1 MATVELKPLVCK
13 RCGGALDP
21 NTLKCSYC
29 GTYHKV
35 DSDYGFVRE
44 TRIIVDRPGVEV
56 LGVQQAFDRWQLA
69 DMQKEAIAEITHR
82 GLCEKLA
89 EALYPYMEFEMSDD
103 YFTDSA
109 IIRGRL
115 RVVKPDYRF

>member
-1 MATVELKPLVCK
+1 MAELKPLICK

-21 NTLKCSYC
+21 VTLKCSYC
-29 GTYHKV
+29 GTWHKV
-35 DSDYGFVRE
+35 EPDMAREVRY
-44 TRIIVDRPGVEV
+44 IVDRPGVEV
-56 LGVQQAFDRWQLA
+56 LGVQQAFGRWDLA
-69 DMQKEAIAEITHR
+69 NMPRDAIERITRR

-103 YFTDSA
+103 YFTGNA

>member
-1 MATVELKPLVCK
+1 MAELKALICK
-13 RCGGALDP
+13 RCGGTLDP
-21 NTLKCSYC
+21 VTLKCSYC
-29 GTYHKV
+29 GTYHKFNP
-35 DSDYGFVRE
+35 DYGMLKE
-44 TRIIVDRPGVEV
+44 SRIIVDRPGVEV
-56 LGVQQAFDRWQLA
+56 LGVQQAFDRWELA
-69 DMQKEAIAEITHR
+69 NMPKEAIAEITHR
-82 GLCEKLA
+82 SLCGKLA

>member
-1 MATVELKPLVCK
+1 MAELKPLICK

-21 NTLKCSYC
+21 VTLKCSYC
-29 GTYHKV
+29 GTYHKF
-35 DSDYGFVRE
+35 DETFE
-44 TRIIVDRPGVEV
+44 ATRIIVDRPGVEV
-56 LGVQQAFDRWQLA
+56 LNVAQAFDRWQLA
-69 DMQKEAIAEITHR
+69 EMPKEAIAEITHR
-82 GLCEKLA
+82 GLCGKLA

-115 RVVKPDYRF
+115 RAVKPSYRF

>member
-1 MATVELKPLVCK
+1 MAELKPLICK

-21 NTLKCSYC
+21 VTLKCSYC
-29 GTYHKV
+29 GTYHRWEE
-35 DSDYGFVRE
+35 SRFGRE
-44 TRIIVDRPGVEV
+44 SYIIVDRPGVEV
-56 LGVQQAFDRWQLA
+56 LGVQQAFNRWDLSE
-69 DMQKEAIAEITHR
+69 MPKEAIAEITHR
-82 GLCEKLA
+82 SLCGELA

-103 YFTDSA
+103 YRTDSA

>member
-1 MATVELKPLVCK
+1 MAELKPLICK

-21 NTLKCSYC
+21 VTMKCSYC
-29 GTYHKV
+29 GTYHKT
-35 DSDYGFVRE
+35 DFSDDGFVRE
-44 TRIIVDRPGVEV
+44 VRYIVDRPGVEV
-56 LGVQQAFDRWQLA
+56 LGVQQAFNRWELA
-69 DMQKEAIAEITHR
+69 NMPKDAIERITRR
-82 GLCEKLA
+82 GLCGKLA

>member
-1 MATVELKPLVCK
+1 MAELKPLICK
-13 RCGGALDP
+13 RCGGALNP
-21 NTLKCSYC
+21 ITLKCPYC
-29 GTYHKV
+29 GTYHKF
-35 DSDYGFVRE
+35 DETFE
-44 TRIIVDRPGVEV
+44 ATRIIVDRPGVEV
-56 LGVQQAFDRWQLA
+56 LGVQQAFNRWELA
-69 DMQKEAIAEITHR
+69 NMPKDVIERITHR
-82 GLCEKLA
+82 GLCGKLA

>member
-1 MATVELKPLVCK
+1 MAELKPLICK

-21 NTLKCSYC
+21 VTLKCSYC
-29 GTYHKV
+29 GTYHKI
-35 DSDYGFVRE
+35 DSDDGLVRQV
-44 TRIIVDRPGVEV
+44 RYIVDRPGVEV
-56 LGVQQAFDRWQLA
+56 LGVQQAFNRWELA
-69 DMQKEAIAEITHR
+69 NMPKEAIAEITHR
-82 GLCEKLA
+82 SLCGKLA

-103 YFTDSA
+103 YRTDSA

>member
-1 MATVELKPLVCK
+1 M
-13 RCGGALDP
+13 
-21 NTLKCSYC
+21 KCHYC
-29 GTYHKV
+29 GTYYIYEDVSTKSVIKV
-35 DSDYGFVRE
+35 DV
-44 TRIIVDRPGVEV
+44 PGVEV

-69 DMQKEAIAEITHR
+69 DMPKEAIAELTHR
-82 GLCEKLA
+82 SLCGKLA

>member
-1 MATVELKPLVCK
+1 MAELKPLICK
-13 RCGGALDP
+13 RCGGAL
-21 NTLKCSYC
+21 NRETLKCPYC
-29 GTYHKV
+29 GTYHKWNP
-35 DSDYGFVRE
+35 DYGLLKE

-56 LGVQQAFDRWQLA
+56 LGVQQAFDRWELA
-69 DMQKEAIAEITHR
+69 DMPRDAIERITR
-82 GLCEKLA
+82 KGLCGKLA

-103 YFTDSA
+103 YRTDRA

>member
-21 NTLKCSYC
+21 DTLKCSYC
-29 GTYHKV
+29 GTYHKL
-35 DSDYGFVRE
+35 DSSYYGRE
-44 TRIIVDRPGVEV
+44 SYIIVDHPGVEV
-56 LGVQQAFDRWQLA
+56 LGVQQAFNRWELA
-69 DMQKEAIAEITHR
+69 NMPKDAIERITRR

-103 YFTDSA
+103 YRTDSA

>member
-13 RCGGALDP
+13 RCGGALDLD
-21 NTLKCSYC
+21 TLKCSYC
-29 GTYHKV
+29 GTYHKW
-35 DSDYGFVRE
+35 DESYYGRE
-44 TRIIVDRPGVEV
+44 AYIIVDRPGVEV

-69 DMQKEAIAEITHR
+69 DMPKEAIAELTHR
-82 GLCEKLA
+82 SLCGKLA